1 MGFIDI
7 EGLAGLLRK
16 KGGTFGLLS
25 QQASPVAERLA
36 REFMGSGFKCLFSA
50 EHGYFGLAGAG
61 EKTSSLVHPA
71 WGIPVHSLYG
81 ATRKPTAEMLEGLE
95 RIVVDLQDIGVRC
108 YTYLATLKNVLE
120 AAAPAGI
127 EVVVLDRP
135 VPFAGEAE
143 GPMLEKG
150 LESFVAPVNVHMRHG
165 MTPGECARWIV
176 REEGLD
182 VKLEIVELKNW
193 KGMERRPWANF
204 MPPSPAIRSW
214 DAAAIYPV
222 TVFTEA
228 FPSVDCDRAGSYAF
242 RVFGVEGLDARAI
255 CGDLSSGA
263 LECGFSLRPFR
274 YVPQGKDKQLDG
286 VLISLSED
294 DAAPYRPCSMGAL
307 ILEWLYGHH
316 TSTLDEGARW
326 EWLAK
331 LYGTEKLGDAIKGGT
346 VRALA
351 KAW

>member
-7 EGLAGLLRK
+7 EGLVSLLRE

-36 REFMGSGFKCLFSA
+36 GEFLGSGFKCLFSA

-61 EKTSSLVHPA
+61 EKTASLVHPA

-81 ATRKPTAEMLEGLE
+81 ATRKPTGEMLEGLD
-95 RIVVDLQDIGVRC
+95 RIVVDLQDIAVRC

-120 AAAPAGI
+120 AASEAGI
-127 EVVVLDRP
+127 AVTVLDRP
-135 VPFAGEAE
+135 VPFAGIAE

-150 LESFVAPVNVHMRHG
+150 LESFVAPVNVPMRHG
-165 MTPGECARWIV
+165 MTPGGCARWIV
-176 REEGLD
+176 REEGLQVELD
-182 VKLEIVELKNW
+182 VVELKGW
-193 KGMERRPWANF
+193 KGMERVPWANF

-228 FPSVDCDRAGSYAF
+228 FPKVDCDRAGSYAF
-242 RVFGVEGLDARAI
+242 RVLGLDGLDARGL
-255 CGDLSSGA
+255 CRDLGDAAGG
-263 LECGFSLRPFR
+263 CGFSLRPFR
-274 YVPQGKDKQLDG
+274 YVPQGKDAPLDG
-286 VLISLSED
+286 VLISLADGDSS
-294 DAAPYRPCSMGAL
+294 PYRPCSMGAI
-307 ILEWLYGHH
+307 ILEWLYSRH
-316 TSTLDEGARW
+316 SALLEDGARW

-331 LYGTEKLGDAIKGGT
+331 LYGTWSLASAIKSHHTRDLVGG
-346 VRALA
+346 
-351 KAW
+351 W